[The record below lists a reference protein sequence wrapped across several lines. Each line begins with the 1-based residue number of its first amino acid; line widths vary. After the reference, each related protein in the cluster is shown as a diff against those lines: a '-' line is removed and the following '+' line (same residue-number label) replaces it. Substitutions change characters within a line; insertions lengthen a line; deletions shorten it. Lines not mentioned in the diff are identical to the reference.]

1 VAEGANTVGFVVP
14 VIDISGFDGDPRSR
28 QPVVDAV
35 TEACESVGFLTIVGH
50 AVSQPIVD
58 AAWNTARAFFD
69 LPEDQKRRVMS
80 PRVGYP
86 YGYAPLAHET
96 LALSLGDQTPP
107 DLKEAYAI
115 GPLDRPQRSP
125 RDADEA
131 SVYSDNLW
139 PDDSVTALRPA
150 WEAYYCAMADL
161 AQRLLRIFALGL
173 RLPEHHFDSMID
185 RHTSAMRALNYP
197 AVATTTL
204 PGQLRAG
211 AHTDYGTLTILLQE
225 DRPGGLEVRRPD
237 GTWDPVP
244 AVPGGFVVN
253 LGDAMER
260 WTNDRW
266 RSTLHRVV
274 LPPPGAG
281 PLARRQSIAF
291 FHNANWDARIECIPT
306 CLAPGESP
314 SYPPI
319 EAGPHLMAK
328 FRSTVGAP
336 PPV

>member
-1 VAEGANTVGFVVP
+1 MIPIV
-14 VIDISGFDGDPRSR
+14 DISGFHRSTKERGD
-28 QPVVDAV
+28 VVAKVADAC
-35 TEACESVGFLTIVGH
+35 AQVGFLTITGH
-50 AVSQPIVD
+50 GVPADVVD
-58 AAWNTARAFFD
+58 AAWSTARAFFD
-69 LPEDQKRRVMS
+69 LPDAAKLRVKA
-80 PRVGYP
+80 PAVGDP

-115 GPLDRPQRSP
+115 GPLEPPDRPP

-131 SVYSDNLW
+131 SVYSPNWW
-139 PDDSVTALRPA
+139 PDDDLPSLRPA
-150 WEAYYCAMADL
+150 WEAYFREMAGL
-161 AQRLLRIFALGL
+161 AQRLLRIFAVALD
-173 RLPEHHFDSMID
+173 LPETHFDALID

-197 AVATTTL
+197 GIDGDVL

-225 DRPGGLEVRRPD
+225 DKPGGLEVRTAD
-237 GTWDPVP
+237 GRWEPVP
-244 AVPGGFVVN
+244 VVPGGFVVN

-274 LPPPGAG
+274 LPPAGAG
-281 PLARRQSIAF
+281 ASARRQSIAF
-291 FHNANWDARIECIPT
+291 FHNANWDARIECIPS
-306 CLAPGESP
+306 CLGPGEQP
-314 SYPPI
+314 HYEPI
-319 EAGPHLMAK
+319 EAGPHLMSK

-336 PPV
+336 PP